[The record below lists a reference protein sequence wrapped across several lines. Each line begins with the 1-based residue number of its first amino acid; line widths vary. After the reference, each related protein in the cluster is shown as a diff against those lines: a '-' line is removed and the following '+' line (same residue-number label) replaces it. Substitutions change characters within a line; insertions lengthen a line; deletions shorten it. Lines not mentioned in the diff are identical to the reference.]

1 MWKSTQ
7 HISILQQDAII
18 SRLRY
23 FNLIKLNYASVH
35 DIGMDVLE
43 YDVGCR
49 SFFVD
54 GVDRFILLKS
64 SLVIIFPPVGVFLEL
79 EDLLVILLLGESFPP
94 PDEDMVD

>member
-1 MWKSTQ
+1 MHFINT
-7 HISILQQDAII
+7 ILCND
-18 SRLRY
+18 
-23 FNLIKLNYASVH
+23 H

-43 YDVGCR
+43 NDVGCL
-49 SFFVD
+49 SFLVD

-64 SLVIIFPPVGVFLEL
+64 SLVIIFPLVGVFLEL